1 MPRFSLR
8 NQDKIA
14 KHYDRKYVERML
26 NSLKI
31 YFEAGNIEKIQIE
44 GDRFP
49 VIFVNDSGHTVNDFV
64 FYVIRKTYDVY
75 NLAFKEVIS

>member
-14 KHYDRKYVERML
+14 KHYDEKYVKRML
-26 NSLKI
+26 DSLKI
-31 YFEAGNIEKIQIE
+31 YFEAGKIEEIQIE
-44 GDRFP
+44 GDKFP
-49 VIFVNDSGHTVNDFV
+49 VIMLDDCGHTVNMFV

-75 NLAFKEVIS
+75 NLAYKEVIG